1 MNISKDIISSYI
13 QCLNM
18 NRKNVKKN
26 RKLEEDGK
34 IEEGT
39 TKERISNQETDE
51 YAKEKKNK
59 KGKKKKCETVNTI
72 LISEYQN
79 EKDCL
84 DGERKDGRGT
94 GGQTKRNP
102 SIVLD

>member
-1 MNISKDIISSYI
+1 MQKRRRI
-13 QCLNM
+13 
-18 NRKNVKKN
+18 KN
-26 RKLEEDGK
+26 
-34 IEEGT
+34 
-39 TKERISNQETDE
+39 
-51 YAKEKKNK
+51 EKKKRNR
-59 KGKKKKCETVNTI
+59 ETVNTI